1 MDNRQQRTK
10 ESFHRDLVFIDQ
22 HPITPEPPLLAAK
35 RKSLRSSI
43 TRIDSLATEQ
53 RSAKDAISGHVDAR
67 VRKLRRD
74 HMMPLMRIAKPLLAF
89 APGVEAALRVPH
101 ARSDAYTVA
110 TAALRMADAVAPH
123 AKLLLSAG
131 YSKDYL
137 KQFRHEARQLALVVK
152 TSETARIRSSKA
164 TTAIAAE
171 FEKAKK
177 TVTVIEG
184 LVMLHHGSNS
194 VWFEHWKTRR
204 RVTKRIG
211 RPRNRK
217 KSSRQPLSPSA
228 REATIPA

>member
-1 MDNRQQRTK
+1 MDNRQQRTL
-10 ESFHRDLVFIDQ
+10 ESFQRDLVFIVQ
-22 HPITPEPPLLAAK
+22 HPITPEPPLLVAM
-35 RKSLRSSI
+35 RKSLRASI
-43 TRIDSLATEQ
+43 ARINSLATEQ
-53 RSAKDAISGHVDAR
+53 RSAKDSISGQVDAR

-110 TAALRMADAVAPH
+110 VTALRMADAVAPH

-152 TSETARIRSSKA
+152 STESARIRRSKA
-164 TTAIAAE
+164 TATIAAE

-184 LVMLHHGSNS
+184 WLCCI
-194 VWFEHWKTRR
+194 TAA
-204 RVTKRIG
+204 I
-211 RPRNRK
+211 RNG
-217 KSSRQPLSPSA
+217 PSTGKPDA
-228 REATIPA
+228 A